1 MLNLPPR
8 GGQETSGKCPLKF
21 KKPSKTLEWKLM
33 RLALVDP
40 NTGPTASEEGVL
52 GIWADQSLS
61 GDLLILTTVGL
72 LCESIRVGTGGLL

>member
-1 MLNLPPR
+1 M
-8 GGQETSGKCPLKF
+8 T
-21 KKPSKTLEWKLM
+21 
-33 RLALVDP
+33 LALVDP

-52 GIWADQSLS
+52 GIWADRSLS

>member
-1 MLNLPPR
+1 MGEASGEKDVESPSR
-8 GGQETSGKCPLKF
+8 GGQETSGKCPLKC

-52 GIWADQSLS
+52 GIWVSVR
-61 GDLLILTTVGL
+61 GW
-72 LCESIRVGTGGLL
+72 GG